1 MIPFLRS
8 DIEGTIGARFEA
20 VAHQAPDAV
29 AIASG
34 DKIWTFGDV
43 LNQSEQYRK
52 NFSRLGTDAPVALVF
67 SHGAAAI
74 IAMMGAIR
82 AGVPV
87 IPLDPQA
94 PPEDVAGSVSI
105 CQLVVCEPDFEDW
118 CHGHVGPLPVV
129 AGPEG
134 LEKFNQLR
142 PEGAIAAPTPDSP
155 CIIFLTSGT
164 TGAAKRPF
172 RTHRAL
178 SRHIWQLPTY
188 HEYGP
193 SDRQAH
199 ISSFAFGGSVP
210 VILGGLLTGGTID
223 VFDLRRTNASALAGA
238 MSARGVTILQL
249 TPSLMRELTD
259 ILAQN
264 PTHWQ
269 PRLIVVGGEKLYA
282 EDLLTLR
289 DRLGWTCPVVHRLA
303 SSEAGIIAEWRVDLN
318 VIETEAM
325 VPVGYPVQDREI
337 TIIDDNGQELPHGE
351 TGEIVIRGDYLANGY
366 WGRSDLTQNKFTAN
380 PTPKCAS
387 RQRFVTGDIGYF
399 QTNGLLNY
407 LGRKDSMVKIRGYR
421 IELGAVENAMRA
433 VDGVTNATVLVKK
446 NRRNSESLLAYAQ
459 RAQGVDLNAFTV
471 RTEIQKQLPNYM
483 VPRRI
488 IMMDEFPLSAGGKV
502 AVQKLPDLGRNRPEG
517 MPKVIPPQGRIE
529 AVLAEIWAD
538 VLEIDEIGRDDD
550 FFDLGGDSLEA
561 LQVAMTLQKRIG
573 EVFEETDLFF
583 ASDLKS
589 MAGIV
594 AKSSS
599 LHIQP
604 IKIVH

>member
-1 MIPFLRS
+1 MIPFLRL

-20 VAHQAPDAV
+20 VARHAPDTV

-34 DKIWTFGDV
+34 DKTWTYGDV
-43 LNQSEQYRK
+43 VDQSERYRK

-67 SHGAAAI
+67 SHGVEPI
-74 IAMMGAIR
+74 IAMIGAIR

-87 IPLDPQA
+87 IPVDPQA
-94 PPEDVAGSVSI
+94 PPEDVAGSLSI
-105 CQLVVCEPDFEDW
+105 CQLVICEPEFEDW
-118 CHGHVGPLPVV
+118 CHAHVGELPVV

-134 LEKFNQLR
+134 LEDFDQLG
-142 PEGAIAAPTPDSP
+142 PEGTVAEPTLDSP

-172 RTHRAL
+172 RTHRAMC
-178 SRHIWQLPTY
+178 RHVWQLPA
-188 HEYGP
+188 HHDYGP

-210 VILGGLLTGGTID
+210 VVLGGLLTGGAID
-223 VFDLRRTNASALAGA
+223 VFNLRQTNASALASA

-282 EDLLTLR
+282 QDLLALR
-289 DRLGWTCPVVHRLA
+289 DQLGWTCPVVHRLA
-303 SSEAGIIAEWRVDLN
+303 SSEAGVIAEWRVDLN
-318 VIETEAM
+318 VIDADAM

-337 TIIDDNGQELPHGE
+337 TIVDENGQDLPHGE
-351 TGEIVIRGDYLANGY
+351 TGEIVIRGDYLAKGY
-366 WGRSDLTQNKFTAN
+366 WGRADLTQEKFTAD
-380 PTPKCAS
+380 PTPECLT
-387 RQRFVTGDIGYF
+387 RQRFATGDIGYF

-446 NRRNSESLLAYAQ
+446 NRRNTETLLAYAQ

-471 RTEIQKQLPNYM
+471 KAKLQKQLPEYM

-488 IMMDEFPLSAGGKV
+488 IVMDEFPLTAGGKV

-529 AVLAEIWAD
+529 GALAEIWAD
-538 VLEIDEIGRDDD
+538 VLEIDDIGRDDD

-561 LQVAMTLQKRIG
+561 LQVAMMLQKRIG
-573 EVFEETDLFF
+573 EVFEEIDLFF
-583 ASDLKS
+583 ASDLKG
-589 MAGIV
+589 MAEIV
-594 AKSSS
+594 AKCSS

-604 IKIVH
+604 IKREH

>member
-8 DIEGTIGARFEA
+8 EIEGTIGARFET
-20 VAHQAPDAV
+20 VARHAPDAV

-34 DKIWTFGDV
+34 DKTWTYGDV
-43 LNQSEQYRK
+43 LDQSEQYRK
-52 NFSRLGTDAPVALVF
+52 NFSRLGTVAPVALVF
-67 SHGAAAI
+67 SHGVEAI

-94 PPEDVAGSVSI
+94 PPEDVASSVSI
-105 CQLVVCEPDFEDW
+105 CQLVVCEPEFEDW
-118 CHGHVGPLPVV
+118 CHAHVGPLPVV
-129 AGPEG
+129 AGQEG
-134 LEKFNQLR
+134 LEEFDQLG
-142 PEGAIAAPTPDSP
+142 PEGTVAAPTPDCP

-193 SDRQAH
+193 TDRQAH

-210 VILGGLLTGGTID
+210 VILGGLLTGGAID

-282 EDLLTLR
+282 QDLLALR

-303 SSEAGIIAEWRVDLN
+303 SSEAGVIAEWRVDLN
-318 VIETEAM
+318 VIDADAM

-337 TIIDDNGQELPHGE
+337 TIVDENGQDLSHGE
-351 TGEIVIRGDYLANGY
+351 KGEIVIRGDYLANGY
-366 WGRSDLTQNKFTAN
+366 WGRTDLTQEKFSADPMPECLT
-380 PTPKCAS
+380 
-387 RQRFVTGDIGYF
+387 RQRFATGDIGYF
-399 QTNGLLNY
+399 QPNGLLNY

-421 IELGAVENAMRA
+421 VELGAIENVMRA
-433 VDGVTNATVLVKK
+433 INGVTNATVLVKK
-446 NRRNSESLLAYAQ
+446 NRRNTDILLAYAQ
-459 RAQGVDLNAFTV
+459 RAQDVDLNAFTV
-471 RTEIQKQLPNYM
+471 RTKLQKQLPDYM

-488 IMMDEFPLSAGGKV
+488 IVMDEFPLTAGGKV
-502 AVQKLPDLGRNRPEG
+502 AVQKLPNLGRDRPEG
-517 MPKVIPPQGRIE
+517 MPTMIPPQGRIE
-529 AVLAEIWAD
+529 GVLAEIWAD
-538 VLEIDEIGRDDD
+538 VLEIDEISRDDD

-561 LQVAMTLQKRIG
+561 LQVAMMLQKRTG
-573 EVFEETDLFF
+573 EAFEETDIFF
-583 ASDLKS
+583 ASDLKG
-589 MAGIV
+589 MAEIV
-594 AKSSS
+594 AKCSA
-599 LHIQP
+599 LQIQS
-604 IKIVH
+604 IKNNH